1 MEKSMATDSGH
12 IKAVVAGAVALMMG
26 LSMFTMGA
34 GTVEIVYSIVNSIVK
49 AVTNGTTTLGIL
61 SSAANQAKTVI
72 PMLGIVFVAAGGGLV
87 LWGLFKMFG
96 GTPLSKYWE

>member
-1 MEKSMATDSGH
+1 MAADSGH

-34 GTVEIVYSIVNSIVK
+34 GMVEIVYSIVDSIVK

-61 SSAANQAKTVI
+61 TSAANQAKTVI

>member
-1 MEKSMATDSGH
+1 MASDAGH
-12 IKAVVAGAVALMMG
+12 IRVVVAGAVALMMG

-34 GTVEIVYSIVNSIVK
+34 GMVEIVYSIVNSIVH
-49 AVTNGTTTLGIL
+49 AVTNGTTTLGVL
-61 SSAANQAKTVI
+61 TSAANQAKTVI